1 MNNDNFNFW
10 KMVYDMKAI
19 DINTLRQAV
28 KTTSN
33 PYGEITEEQF
43 KEISG
48 VDFEV
53 KETTPAPAT
62 PQIQP
67 QQTTPVTQPVTPVQP
82 QQVTQ

>member
-10 KMVYDMKAI
+10 KMVYDMNAI
-19 DINTLRQAV
+19 DINTLRKAV

-33 PYGEITEEQF
+33 PYGEISEEQF
-43 KEISG
+43 KEITG

-53 KETTPAPAT
+53 KETTAT
-62 PQIQP
+62 P
-67 QQTTPVTQPVTPVQP
+67 QTTPVTQPVTPVQP

>member
-19 DINTLRQAV
+19 DTNTLRQAV

-33 PYGEITEEQF
+33 QYGEITEEQF
-43 KEISG
+43 KQITG
-48 VDFEV
+48 VDF
-53 KETTPAPAT
+53 TTPT
-62 PQIQP
+62 IQ
-67 QQTTPVTQPVTPVQP
+67 QQTTPGQVQEQP

>member
-1 MNNDNFNFW
+1 MNNDNYNFW
-10 KMVYDMKAI
+10 NMAFNTKAI
-19 DINTLRQAV
+19 DINMLRQAV
-28 KTTSN
+28 KTNAN
-33 PYGEITEEQF
+33 PSGEISPEEF

-67 QQTTPVTQPVTPVQP
+67 QQTTPVTQPITPVTQP
-82 QQVTQ
+82 ITQ

>member
-53 KETTPAPAT
+53 KETTIT
-62 PQIQP
+62 P
-67 QQTTPVTQPVTPVQP
+67 QTTPVTPGQVQEQP

>member
-10 KMVYDMKAI
+10 KMVYDMNAI
-19 DINTLRQAV
+19 DINTLRKAV

-33 PYGEITEEQF
+33 PYGEISEEQF
-43 KEISG
+43 KEITG

-53 KETTPAPAT
+53 KETTPT
-62 PQIQP
+62 P
-67 QQTTPVTQPVTPVQP
+67 QTTPVTQPVTPGQVQEQP

>member
-19 DINTLRQAV
+19 DINTLRKAV

-43 KEISG
+43 KQITG
-48 VDFEV
+48 VDF
-53 KETTPAPAT
+53 AT
-62 PQIQP
+62 PTIQP
-67 QQTTPVTQPVTPVQP
+67 QQTTPVTQPVTPGQVQEQP

>member
-19 DINTLRQAV
+19 DINTLRKAV

-33 PYGEITEEQF
+33 PFGEISEEQF
-43 KEISG
+43 KQITG

-53 KETTPAPAT
+53 KETTAT
-62 PQIQP
+62 P
-67 QQTTPVTQPVTPVQP
+67 QTTPVTQPVTPVQP

>member
-1 MNNDNFNFW
+1 MNNDNYNFW
-10 KMVYDMKAI
+10 KMAFDMKAI

-33 PYGEITEEQF
+33 PYGEISKDEF

-53 KETTPAPAT
+53 KETTPT
-62 PQIQP
+62 PQTP
-67 QQTTPVTQPVTPVQP
+67 PVTQPVTPGQVQEQP
-82 QQVTQ
+82 QQVT

>member
-19 DINTLRQAV
+19 DINTLRKAV

-33 PYGEITEEQF
+33 PYGEISEEQF
-43 KEISG
+43 KEITG

-53 KETTPAPAT
+53 KETTAT
-62 PQIQP
+62 P
-67 QQTTPVTQPVTPVQP
+67 QTTPVTQPVTPVQP

>member
-53 KETTPAPAT
+53 KETT
-62 PQIQP
+62 
-67 QQTTPVTQPVTPVQP
+67 VNQPVTPGQVQEQP

>member
-19 DINTLRQAV
+19 DINTLRKAV

-43 KEISG
+43 KQITG
-48 VDFEV
+48 VDF
-53 KETTPAPAT
+53 AT
-62 PQIQP
+62 PTIQP
-67 QQTTPVTQPVTPVQP
+67 QQTPTVNQTVTPGQVQEQP

>member
-19 DINTLRQAV
+19 DINTLRKAV

-43 KEISG
+43 KQITG

-53 KETTPAPAT
+53 KETTPT
-62 PQIQP
+62 

>member
-10 KMVYDMKAI
+10 KMVYDIKAI

-53 KETTPAPAT
+53 KETTAT
-62 PQIQP
+62 P
-67 QQTTPVTQPVTPVQP
+67 QTTPVTSGQVQEQP
-82 QQVTQ
+82 QQVKQ

>member
-53 KETTPAPAT
+53 KETTTAP
-62 PQIQP
+62 
-67 QQTTPVTQPVTPVQP
+67 QTTPVTPGQVQEQQ